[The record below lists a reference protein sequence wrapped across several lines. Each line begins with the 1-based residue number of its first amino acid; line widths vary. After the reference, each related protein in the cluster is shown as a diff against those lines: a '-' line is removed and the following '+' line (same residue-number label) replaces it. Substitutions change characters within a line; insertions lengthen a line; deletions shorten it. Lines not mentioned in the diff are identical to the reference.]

1 MTPVIVLSFAAI
13 GSFTLFSFLLNCQF
27 LSIFC
32 ILHRVAQPHTH
43 RDTRMGSGSLAEVI
57 VVLLAVSCAL
67 AWNADS
73 FQENLSSGNEHLP
86 ALNGDKVAD
95 TADARVSGCTPKNP
109 FRDSIE
115 GSQNVCS

>member
-1 MTPVIVLSFAAI
+1 
-13 GSFTLFSFLLNCQF
+13 
-27 LSIFC
+27 
-32 ILHRVAQPHTH
+32 
-43 RDTRMGSGSLAEVI
+43 MGSGSLAEVI

-86 ALNGDKVAD
+86 APNGDKVAD

-115 GSQNVCS
+115 GSQNVCSYSLFIFVCAYVSQFYNVYLFSL